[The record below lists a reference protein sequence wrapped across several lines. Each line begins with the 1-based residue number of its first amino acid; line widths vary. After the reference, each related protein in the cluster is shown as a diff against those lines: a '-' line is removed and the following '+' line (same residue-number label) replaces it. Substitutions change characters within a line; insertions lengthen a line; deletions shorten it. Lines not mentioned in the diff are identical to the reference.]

1 MWSVKGIPY
10 WNLLSW
16 MELFSNIFS
25 FLERFQEISTA
36 RMNAD
41 CQETGLEFSI
51 DRNTQVESRTKYRV
65 NFSSIRVSISFVSE
79 DHRGFMI

>member
-1 MWSVKGIPY
+1 
-10 WNLLSW
+10 
-16 MELFSNIFS
+16 
-25 FLERFQEISTA
+25 
-36 RMNAD
+36 MNAD

-65 NFSSIRVSISFVSE
+65 NFSSIRVSIPFVSE